1 MKLVK
6 IEDKWINPDAID
18 EIEKDGNDGNQTFIG
33 LRSNNPINVKWPI
46 EKVLQAI
53 EGSQEHSD
61 DETKSY
67 SFHDE
72 NADATLLVNNSTAT
86 VNLIDSDGIENLF
99 FKRD

>member
-6 IEDKWINPDAID
+6 IEDAWINPDAID

-33 LRSNNPINVKWPI
+33 LRSNNPINVNWPI

-53 EGSQEHSD
+53 SGSQEHL
-61 DETKSY
+61 DETRKY
-67 SFHDE
+67 LLHDE
-72 NADATLLVNNSTAT
+72 NTDATLLVCNSTAT
-86 VNLIDSDGIENLF
+86 VSVIDSDEVKTLF

>member
-6 IEDKWINPDAID
+6 IENYWINPDAID

-53 EGSQEHSD
+53 EGSKEHLRI
-61 DETKSY
+61 EG
-67 SFHDE
+67 
-72 NADATLLVNNSTAT
+72 DAAKKVVSKKKNHL
-86 VNLIDSDGIENLF
+86 
-99 FKRD
+99 R